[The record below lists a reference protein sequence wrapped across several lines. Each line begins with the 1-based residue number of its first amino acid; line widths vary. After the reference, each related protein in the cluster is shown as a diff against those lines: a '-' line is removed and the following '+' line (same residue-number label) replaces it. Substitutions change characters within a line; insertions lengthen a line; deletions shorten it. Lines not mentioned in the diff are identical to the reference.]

1 MDQPPALLK
10 PEGVAT
16 PASEWADETNKILGN
31 GSSTDSTVPVM
42 TTTSASNTTA
52 AIPQAT
58 ATEQHRPE
66 LIHALSTPGLELPGA
81 FPRDA
86 VAEKTTNIADS
97 LPDADTVRATVMGVT
112 ADATELAATAVEAVK
127 EQLPAQEDVAQ
138 TVSSTGDTVGSYV
151 PAAHDVTSTLA
162 SVGEAAAGYIPQG
175 LKDTVAAYLR
185 SCIRH
190 SSILRF

>member
-1 MDQPPALLK
+1 MDQPPALK

-31 GSSTDSTVPVM
+31 GSST
-42 TTTSASNTTA
+42 TTEASELTTK
-52 AIPQAT
+52 PKAT
-58 ATEQHRPE
+58 ATEQHKPQ
-66 LIHALSTPGLELPGA
+66 LVHALSTPGLELPGA

-86 VAEKTTNIADS
+86 VAESTTNAADS
-97 LPDADTVRATVMGVT
+97 LPDADTVRATVLGVT
-112 ADATELAATAVEAVK
+112 ADAATLATTAVEAVK

-138 TVSSTGDTVGSYV
+138 TVNSTGETVGSYV
-151 PAAHDVTSTLA
+151 PATHDVTSTLA

-185 SCIRH
+185 T
-190 SSILRF
+190 SSPAPPSIFGY

>member
-1 MDQPPALLK
+1 MEQPPALK

-31 GSSTDSTVPVM
+31 GSSTTTDSTVPI
-42 TTTSASNTTA
+42 TTTTNASEITA

-58 ATEQHRPE
+58 ATEHNKPQ
-66 LIHALSTPGLELPGA
+66 LVHALSTPGLELPGA

-86 VAEKTTNIADS
+86 VAENTTNAADS
-97 LPDADTVRATVMGVT
+97 LPDVDTVRATVLGVT
-112 ADATELAATAVEAVK
+112 ADAATLATTAVEAVK

-138 TVSSTGDTVGSYV
+138 TVNNTVGSYV
-151 PAAHDVTSTLA
+151 PATHDVTSTLT

-185 SCIRH
+185 T
-190 SSILRF
+190 SSPAPSIFRS